1 MTFKWNFD
9 AFKAQE
15 YYVQAVKEKNI
26 ANNIPGMNM
35 KQVNSNKLKI
45 EIDEIAIDSIK
56 ISNIDRIQQADISG
70 VFKVIYKEGLPE
82 YLTETETEL
91 NTVYKREMEIK
102 VEGEGDNWKIS
113 QASIYPKEKA

>member
-82 YLTETETEL
+82 YLRINKALLMQRLVYVL
-91 NTVYKREMEIK
+91 NGTIICTWIK
-102 VEGEGDNWKIS
+102 YSAHVKIRDF
-113 QASIYPKEKA
+113 P